1 MSETE
6 DHTNK
11 KSLKQFRLEICFKQ
25 QCNIKTQSL
34 FGHVYLGYHLA
45 QFKPII
51 YGFYI
56 LFVFPLIL
64 ASFRCFRRC
73 SLIWKKR

>member
-11 KSLKQFRLEICFKQ
+11 TSLKQFRLEICFKQ

-34 FGHVYLGYHLA
+34 FRHVYLGYHLA

-51 YGFYI
+51 
-56 LFVFPLIL
+56 
-64 ASFRCFRRC
+64 
-73 SLIWKKR
+73 